1 MPHYRPLAVLL
12 SLAAPVALLSA
23 TTCGGEDSSITPS
36 GASAAVSGSGGATTV
51 SSSSTGTM
59 SSSSSNSSAGGGGSG
74 TGGIGGAGGLGGAG
88 GAVVDAGSDVLDLPD
103 VLPDFPPE
111 ELEPTVA
118 VDGIPSPLGDV
129 YVDQGATPLDQGFR
143 SLMAFR
149 IRDQGL
155 LEAAIDDIYDPLSP
169 QFRQY
174 MSVDSWMEAHAPSPL
189 DVQIVK
195 LWIESEGMTVARVAS
210 NRLLFEFTGT
220 AQQFNETFQTELHT
234 FLRENP
240 QQGNPPIPV
249 YGTLG
254 PLTVP
259 VFVADRTYGII
270 TADLPASTNDLPGE
284 AGAIVNSPPANIQ
297 SARTIAQIAHA
308 YDLDDLYAQGYNGA
322 GVKLGV
328 VVGATFKFKDL
339 QSFWQS
345 LGVNRA
351 DPQVVVTMEPVAT
364 RYLET
369 TIDTEWSGAM
379 APAADL
385 IVYEG
390 PDSRNTS
397 MVYTFNE
404 AIGLGVADVLTDSF
418 AHREDSEPPP
428 VRAQYG
434 YSSMM
439 AAALGI
445 TVCAATGDSGQTD
458 TPSSSPYVTG
468 VGGTELSLD
477 GAGNVI
483 GETAWPGSG
492 SGPTVGSTFPI
503 PWWQVG
509 IVLGSNGKRAVAD
522 VAVNASP
529 GSPFWVYYLADW
541 KGNYGGTSFASP
553 VFAGMI
559 AVVNSY
565 RAANGLPRVGFLNS
579 ILYQD
584 AIVQSTFRDVVSG
597 TTTQGYSAG
606 PGWDYPTGW
615 GAPSATGLATTLP

>member
-1 MPHYRPLAVLL
+1 MAHYRPWAVFL
-12 SLAAPVALLSA
+12 SLVAPAALLSA
-23 TTCGGEDSSITPS
+23 TTCGGEDSSVTPS
-36 GASAAVSGSGGATTV
+36 GTSGSVGGTGGVAT
-51 SSSSTGTM
+51 SSKSASSG
-59 SSSSSNSSAGGGGSG
+59 SVGGGGSG
-74 TGGIGGAGGLGGAG
+74 AGNIGGAGGVGGAG
-88 GAVVDAGSDVLDLPD
+88 TGGTVEDAGSMDLPD
-103 VLPDFPPE
+103 VLPPFTPE
-111 ELEPTVA
+111 ELAPTQA
-118 VDGIPSPLGDV
+118 IDGLPAPLGVV
-129 YVDQGATPLDQGFR
+129 YIDQGATPLDQGFR
-143 SLMAFR
+143 SLMGFR

-155 LEAAIDDIYDPLSP
+155 LAAAIEDMYDTTHP

-174 MSVDSWMEAHAPSPL
+174 MKVDDWMEAHAPAPL

-195 LWIESEGMTVARVAS
+195 LWIESMGMTVDRIAS
-210 NRLLFEFTGT
+210 NRLLFQFSGT
-220 AQQFNETFQTELHT
+220 AAQFNETFQTELHT
-234 FLRENP
+234 FSRLNP
-240 QQGNPPIPV
+240 QAGNPPILV

-259 VFVADRTYGII
+259 NFVADRTYGII
-270 TADLPASTNDLPGE
+270 TADLPASTAMLPGE
-284 AGAIVNSPPANIQ
+284 AGMIVNSPPPNIE
-297 SARTIAQIAHA
+297 SARTVAQIAQA
-308 YDLDDLYAQGYNGA
+308 YDFDDLYDQGYYGA

-328 VVGATFKFKDL
+328 VAGATFKFKDL

-351 DPQVVVTMEPVAT
+351 NPVVVPTAEPIAT

-379 APAADL
+379 APGAEL

-390 PDSRNTS
+390 PDARNTS

-445 TVCAATGDSGQTD
+445 TVCAATGDSAQTD

-468 VGGTELSLD
+468 VGGTQLSLD
-477 GAGNVI
+477 GEGNVI

-509 IVLGSNGKRAVAD
+509 IVFGSNGKRAVAD

-529 GSPFWVYYLADW
+529 SSPFWVYYLADW
-541 KGNYGGTSFASP
+541 KGNYGGTSFSSP
-553 VFAGMI
+553 IVAGMI

-584 AIVQSTFRDVVSG
+584 AIVQSTFRDIVSG
-597 TTTQGYSAG
+597 TTTEGYSAG